1 VPEQI
6 AAEVKAAVGALDG
19 VNEVKVRMEISK
31 PQQQPSPAGAGA
43 AGGQAQSSTA
53 MQKVKFAIAVASGKG
68 GVGKSTVTVNLALAM
83 AAEGYRVGILDAD
96 IHGPSQAQMLGVGE
110 GVRPQSSG
118 GNGFLPIQAH
128 GLQAMSMAVDN
139 LRPEPDCLLID
150 GQWPIGAE
158 IYQQTIVKG
167 DLRSISVSAA
177 SIVAKVTRDRIMER
191 YSEDYPEYGF
201 SGHKGYPTQAH
212 ARALEEHGW
221 CPIHRRSFKGVSRH
235 NHRYFRPNPE
245 KTASF
250 TGFSG
255 SL

>member
-1 VPEQI
+1 MRQFEH
-6 AAEVKAAVGALDG
+6 
-19 VNEVKVRMEISK
+19 
-31 PQQQPSPAGAGA
+31 
-43 AGGQAQSSTA
+43 QAQSQGYYRIAGIDEVGRGPLAGPVVAAAVMFSDD
-53 MQKVKFAIAVASGKG
+53 FA
-68 GVGKSTVTVNLALAM
+68 VTGITDSKRLSPRVRLRLHDEIYANARA
-83 AAEGYRVGILDAD
+83 VGIGIVDPVEIDRINIL
-96 IHGPSQAQMLGVGE
+96 QA
-110 GVRPQSSG
+110 S
-118 GNGFLPIQAH
+118 
-128 GLQAMSMAVDN
+128 LQAMSMAVDN

-167 DLRSISVSAA
+167 DMRSISVAAA

-191 YSEDYPEYGF
+191 YSLDYPEYGF
-201 SGHKGYPTQAH
+201 SGHKGYPTRAH

-245 KTASF
+245 KTPCF

-255 SL
+255 ST